1 MRTLLVIA
9 SGVALG
15 CATHQVPVPLE
26 QSLRLDVHLEST
38 ELAALTTARV
48 KFSLRNTSS
57 VSVDFCQLD
66 GGVTIAATIGR
77 RVVPVKGFGAVLDVP
92 CYKGGTLR
100 PGEAREFD
108 GAFSVVPGTTSIKG
122 SIRIHRP
129 RQGAVE
135 IQSVPVPVSTAG

>member
-1 MRTLLVIA
+1 MRTSLVIA

-15 CATHQVPVPLE
+15 CATHQMPLPLE
-26 QSLRLDVHLEST
+26 QSLRLEVHLEST

-57 VSVDFCQLD
+57 VSVDFRQLD
-66 GGVTIAATIGR
+66 GVTTAATVGR
-77 RVVPVKGFGAVLDVP
+77 SVVPVKGFGAALDAP

-108 GAFSVVPGTTSIKG
+108 SEFSVRPGTTAIKG

-129 RQGAVE
+129 GQGAVE
-135 IQSVPVPVSTAG
+135 IQSVTVAVSTAG